1 MLTGPLLSLEDRTE
15 SAEGSIDPL
24 GTYAIADALGVRL
37 IPGVRERQ
45 QHIRF
50 LTAMAVSLLV
60 CSEFEEDEVA
70 ADGVSEPWQV
80 FEWYFVEGMVRK
92 TKQSDDLRGLPG
104 RDKATIAQRIGEPL
118 SAKRYLKTPRVFG
131 FHGVYRGLA
140 RHVGVDQ
147 ADRLGE
153 LGYRLLK
160 VWEKEQGLTG
170 FCGTEPGEGR
180 VMRRRLVEAVRDG
193 LTKGHVARPH
203 SWPHYQFFPDTL
215 AIRNAGREEAALLQ
229 AALLD
234 DGTGFRRQVCSFLV
248 TKEAR
253 NSWADVSE
261 NDRSER
267 SFHRALAKSADA
279 ELKKLLDTIEVYE
292 RFSRLLQD
300 AFDDTLERAS
310 STKTRVRPKDLTEL
324 KSVRRAAADV
334 APLVPE
340 IVDRLVDF
348 QLSND
353 FRDEFRL
360 FEDKVE
366 PIEFAQRLLKHHCQ
380 VQRSKPPD
388 GKAPW
393 FDCFDDGSFLIRTPY
408 LRKVGGQNDDS
419 YVHAYR
425 THSLWSF
432 ARDLK
437 LVN

>member
-1 MLTGPLLSLEDRTE
+1 MFLGPLLSSFDPAE

-50 LTAMAVSLLV
+50 LTAMAVSLSI
-60 CSEFEEDEVA
+60 CSEFEDDEVA

-80 FEWYFVEGMVRK
+80 FEWYFVTGMERK
-92 TKQSDDLRGLPG
+92 SSPENLRGMPG
-104 RDKATIAQRIGEPL
+104 RDKAATARKDGVPL
-118 SAKRYLKTPRVFG
+118 SAKRYLKTPSVFG

-140 RHVGVDQ
+140 RQIGIDQ

-153 LGYRLLK
+153 IGYRLLK

-170 FCGTEPGEGR
+170 FCGSEPGEGGA
-180 VMRRRLVEAVRDG
+180 MRRRLVEAVRDG
-193 LTKGHVARPH
+193 LSKGHVDRPY
-203 SWPHYQFFPDTL
+203 SWPHYQFFPDRL

-234 DGTGFRRQVCSFLV
+234 DGTGFRRQVCLFLQ
-248 TKEAR
+248 TKEAIH
-253 NSWADVSE
+253 SWADVTE
-261 NDRSER
+261 KERSER
-267 SFHRALAKSADA
+267 SFHRALAESAEA
-279 ELKKLLDTIEVYE
+279 ELKKLLDTIDVYE

-300 AFDDTLERAS
+300 SFDDTLERAS
-310 STKTRVRPKDLTEL
+310 STKTRVRPRDMAEL

-334 APLVPE
+334 APLFPE
-340 IVDRLVDF
+340 IVERLSHF
-348 QLSND
+348 RLAND

-366 PIEFAQRLLKHHCQ
+366 PAEFSERLLRHHCQ

-393 FDCFDDGSFLIRTPY
+393 FDCFDNGSFLIRTPY
-408 LRKVGGQNDDS
+408 LRKEGGRNDDS

-425 THSLWSF
+425 TRSLWSF